1 MATITIPKK
10 LIRNNNLTVIEK
22 RKLEE
27 MTKENMELKMAI
39 KAILSGESA
48 LRQGKTRSLS
58 NFLKVKSPKYAK
70 NR

>member
-1 MATITIPKK
+1 MATITIPKN
-10 LIRNNNLTVIEK
+10 LIRSNDLTVIEK